1 MKSSYLNRYNIV
13 QTFKDNEFQKIF
25 IGTDN
30 KNNDSVVINTIYTD
44 EGSSFWDS
52 IKENYNNFFN
62 NIIYFEKLKNET
74 VIVTKINEGIA
85 LSLYLDDFIPS
96 FTERITLIHQ
106 YLKNIKKYEFL
117 PNNIK
122 SVLVDESQIVINEND
137 LSLDELII
145 FNQDS
150 FNIEKFDPVMDNII
164 SILKKLTS
172 VKDVNYEDLPMYVKV
187 MEFIDKL
194 QKNKSHYTSLEGLFT
209 EFEALNIKSYAITNN
224 NIDKIQPDPTN
235 LVGRKVGSINE
246 LDLIEPKIN
255 KKSIS
260 KIALST
266 TGIIAIS
273 IAGVFA
279 FKTIFPMD
287 QNPLLGSNLASND
300 TVNLELDTDKETEDT
315 VDYKNKENENSNN
328 KPVTPND
335 DISYLS
341 EYIEQDFNTSKYAD
355 YSLKFSDKHSNSHKI
370 SINKGSIKSN
380 SEILMWIKS
389 DMTNEISINVEGYS
403 KDNLVFQKSMNHTPF
418 KRNTWELIQ
427 LNIDKPVEGNIDII
441 FDNIKSTV
449 WVDKIRIDLLK

>member
-30 KNNDSVVINTIYTD
+30 KNNDSVVINTFYTD

-52 IKENYNNFFN
+52 IKENYNSFFN
-62 NIIYFEKLKNET
+62 NIIDFEKFENKI
-74 VIVTKINEGIA
+74 VIVTKINEGIT
-85 LSLYLDDFIPS
+85 LNLYLNDFIPS

-106 YLKNIKKYEFL
+106 YLKSIKKYEFL

-122 SVLVDESQIVINEND
+122 SVLVDESQIVINESI

-172 VKDVNYEDLPMYVKV
+172 IKDINYEDLPMYVKV

-224 NIDKIQPDPTN
+224 IDKIQPDPTN

-266 TGIIAIS
+266 TGVIAIS

-287 QNPLLGSNLASND
+287 QNPSLGSNLASND
-300 TVNLELDTDKETEDT
+300 TVNLELDIDKETEDT
-315 VDYKNKENENSNN
+315 VDYKNKEN
-328 KPVTPND
+328 
-335 DISYLS
+335 
-341 EYIEQDFNTSKYAD
+341 
-355 YSLKFSDKHSNSHKI
+355 
-370 SINKGSIKSN
+370 
-380 SEILMWIKS
+380 
-389 DMTNEISINVEGYS
+389 
-403 KDNLVFQKSMNHTPF
+403 
-418 KRNTWELIQ
+418 
-427 LNIDKPVEGNIDII
+427 
-441 FDNIKSTV
+441 
-449 WVDKIRIDLLK
+449 

>member
-30 KNNDSVVINTIYTD
+30 RNNDSVVINTIYTD

-52 IKENYNNFFN
+52 IKENYNSFFY
-62 NIIYFEKLKNET
+62 NIIDFEKLENEI

-85 LSLYLDDFIPS
+85 LTLYLNDFVPS

-106 YLKNIKKYEFL
+106 YLKSIKKYEFL

-122 SVLVDESQIVINEND
+122 SVLVDESQIVINESI

-145 FNQDS
+145 FNAHS

-172 VKDVNYEDLPMYVKV
+172 IKDINYEDLPMYVKV

-194 QKNKSHYTSLEGLFT
+194 QKNKSHYSSLEGLLT

-224 NIDKIQPDPTN
+224 NADKIQPDPTN

-246 LDLIEPKIN
+246 LDFEETTIN

-273 IAGVFA
+273 VAGVFA
-279 FKTIFPMD
+279 FKTIFPID
-287 QNPLLGSNLASND
+287 QNPLLGSNLAAND
-300 TVNLELDTDKETEDT
+300 TVNLKLDVDKETEDT
-315 VDYKNKENENSNN
+315 VDYDNKENENSNS
-328 KPVTPND
+328 KIVTPND

-341 EYIEQDFNTSKYAD
+341 EYIEQDFNNSKYAD
-355 YSLKFSDKHSNSHKI
+355 YSLKLSDTYSNSHKI
-370 SINKGSIKSN
+370 SINKDSIKSN
-380 SEILMWIKS
+380 SEILMWMKS

-403 KDNLVFQKSMNHTPF
+403 KDNLVFQKSMTHTPF

-427 LNIDKPVEGNIDII
+427 ISIDKPVEDNIDIV
-441 FDNIKSTV
+441 FDNIKNTV
-449 WVDKIRIDLLK
+449 WIDKIRIDLLK